1 MSPAFRQPN
10 SHMSL
15 AQSHVVHLA
24 IDSPFERVVDFLS
37 DAGNFPKWAAVQGE
51 MTRLSE
57 LEWEAQTEFG
67 ERIVRFSPRNEFGV
81 FDHAVYKPGDRPIRM
96 PLQIIQNEDGCDLVF
111 LFPRRPGVTDE
122 QFASSVEWVTSD
134 FMSLRSLLEAPA
146 GRQRLPSGPQT
157 SGLNDVACRPNRQ
170 SKSGP

>member
-1 MSPAFRQPN
+1 
-10 SHMSL
+10 MSL
-15 AQSHVVHLA
+15 AQSHVIHLA

-37 DAGNFPKWAAVQGE
+37 GARNFLKWAAVRGQ

-57 LEWEAQTEFG
+57 LEWMVQTEFG

-81 FDHAVYKPGDRPIRM
+81 FDHAVYKPGDRPVTM
-96 PLQIIQNEDGCDLVF
+96 PLQIIPNENGCDLVF

-134 FMSLRSLLEAPA
+134 FLALRALLEAP
-146 GRQRLPSGPQT
+146 
-157 SGLNDVACRPNRQ
+157 VRP
-170 SKSGP
+170 